1 MTGWRDFLR
10 GRRAGRSAEL
20 EKTSYEGKAEDD
32 AVDGPSGRDR
42 STHPRS
48 DGHEQEP
55 ANAQQRSN
63 QSDCKDG
70 AEHSD
75 VIQDFGFE
83 TMHGG
88 YSLVLSAIAAMVLA
102 VVNLV
107 EPGHMHLEH
116 VFGGLLGYFVG
127 VPVCFALDRRLHRR
141 KRAIPV
147 PDPFGTGRLALTV
160 MAAVF
165 CVLGSEEASRLAGW
179 IAFSALVL
187 GGLADGAWLSLVAGR
202 RGVGLWGALRG
213 LQASVP
219 TAQQRHWAALFGE
232 KRR

>member
-1 MTGWRDFLR
+1 MTGWHDFLR
-10 GRRAGRSAEL
+10 GRRTRRSAERDGGD
-20 EKTSYEGKAEDD
+20 YERKAEDD

-48 DGHEQEP
+48 DGHQQEP

-75 VIQDFGFE
+75 VIHDFGFE

-107 EPGHMHLEH
+107 EPGHMQLEH
-116 VFGGLLGYFVG
+116 VFGGLLGYFIG
-127 VPVCFALDRRLHRR
+127 VLACFALDRRLHRR

-147 PDPFGTGRLALTV
+147 LDPFGTGRQALMV
-160 MAAVF
+160 VAIVF
-165 CVLGSEEASRLAGW
+165 CVLGSEAGLAGW
-179 IAFSALVL
+179 IALSALVL
-187 GGLADGAWLSLVAGR
+187 GSMADGAWLSLVAGR
-202 RGVGLWGALRG
+202 RGVGLWGALRA

>member
-1 MTGWRDFLR
+1 MTGDFLP
-10 GRRAGRSAEL
+10 GRRSTRSAERDAGD
-20 EKTSYEGKAEDD
+20 YERDAEDD
-32 AVDGPSGRDR
+32 AVDGS
-42 STHPRS
+42 
-48 DGHEQEP
+48 HEPGGSVHLRGDEP
-55 ANAQQRSN
+55 DEAANE
-63 QSDCKDG
+63 
-70 AEHSD
+70 AEKGPGQGDAEKGTEHAG
-75 VIQDFGFE
+75 VFEDFGFE
-83 TMHGG
+83 TIHGG

-107 EPGHMHLEH
+107 EPGHMQLEH

-202 RGVGLWGALRG
+202 RGVGLWGALRV

-219 TAQQRHWAALFGE
+219 TAQQRHWAALFG
-232 KRR
+232 RDGR